1 MEKQVKKRILL
12 VNVTCSGST
21 GKICKEIY
29 DIASRNG
36 FECCIAYGRGT
47 APEGYRTIKI
57 GNDLDV
63 YYHVLKTRL
72 FDEHGLASKKATT
85 HFIDFINQY
94 KPDVIHLHNIHG
106 YYLNYRI
113 LFEYLKKHEDIKVVW
128 TLHDCWAFTGH
139 CSYYLEEKC
148 HKWLNG
154 CKKCS
159 LIGEYP
165 KSFTDRSLNNWIDK
179 RDSFSIGRKIN
190 VVCVS
195 EWLKTQ
201 VEQSFLADNN
211 LFVIRNGVDKSVFQF
226 EPSDV
231 FSEYKKRGLCILL
244 GVANVW
250 GERKGLRDFI
260 DLADKLN
267 GKYKLVLVGLT
278 ERQISHLPSNITGM
292 PRTQNIND
300 LVKIYSAADLYI
312 NFSREETF
320 GMTNYEAQACGTPV
334 ISYDNGGSPETIVT
348 KDSAIIEN
356 TVDAALNYINLKNG
370 NFGRITDLSN
380 IRDSRIAYYEYLEL
394 YERI

>member
-29 DIASRNG
+29 DIASKNG
-36 FECCIAYGRGT
+36 YECCIAYGRGT
-47 APEGYRTIKI
+47 APEGYRTVKI

-72 FDEHGLASKKATT
+72 FDEHGLASKKATL
-85 HFIDFINQY
+85 HFIDFVNQY
-94 KPDVIHLHNIHG
+94 KPDIIHLHNIHG
-106 YYLNYRI
+106 YYLNYKL
-113 LFEYLKKHEDIKVVW
+113 LFQYLKEHEDIKVVW

-139 CSYYLEEKC
+139 CSYYLGEGC
-148 HKWLNG
+148 YKWRNG
-154 CKKCS
+154 CRQCS

-165 KSFTDRSLNNWIDK
+165 KSLTDQSVNNWENKK
-179 RDSFSIGRKIN
+179 RSFSIGRKIN
-190 VVCVS
+190 IVCVS
-195 EWLKTQ
+195 EWLKAQ
-201 VEQSFLADNN
+201 VEQSFLADND
-211 LFVIRNGVDKSVFQF
+211 LFVIRNGVDKSVFHF

-260 DLADKLN
+260 DLAGKLN
-267 GKYKLVLVGLT
+267 KKYKLVLVGLT
-278 ERQISHLPSNITGM
+278 ERQISRLPANITGLL
-292 PRTQNIND
+292 RTQNSNE
-300 LVKIYSAADLYI
+300 LAKIYSGSDLYI

-348 KDSAIIEN
+348 KDSAIINN
-356 TVDAALNYINLKNG
+356 TVDAALNYINSKNG
-370 NFGRITDLSN
+370 NFGRITDLSK
-380 IRDSRIAYYEYLEL
+380 IRDSRIAYKEYLEL
-394 YERI
+394 YEEL